1 MRVAGVGLRQAANR
15 RARGALL
22 AVAALA
28 LVGGC
33 NDTTAT
39 RSSDAGVRERA
50 APAPKA
56 AVISIKNVGSKPL
69 RPDAQI
75 TVTAANGTLAA
86 VKIVGSTG
94 GTYHGTTSITSSRWH
109 FDGGLAPGGSY
120 ILIAKAVGTDGK
132 TRTTKRP
139 FKTLPAQATISAD
152 ISPSD
157 GVTVGVG
164 QPITVEFSS
173 PVTNRAAVEER
184 LSVASST
191 PVIGAWHWISDTEVR
206 YRPRDYWPA
215 RTRVAVTAALT
226 GVEANKGVWGTSSE
240 IGTFEIGRSMVSLV
254 NLKTHTMKVYED
266 GKLLRSIPVTGG
278 KPGFTSRSGTKVVLG
293 KVYYK
298 VMDGTSIGI
307 PKDSP
312 DYYQLDVYYAVQ
324 VTRSG
329 EFVHAAPWSTWAQG
343 ETNVSHGCIGMN
355 TSNGRWF
362 YDRSIVGDIIT
373 TTGTRKPM
381 ELNNGFGDWNLSWS
395 DWVRG
400 SALVNS
406 AATDASADHATAS
419 YSRSGP

>member
-1 MRVAGVGLRQAANR
+1 VRVAGVGLRQAGMQ
-15 RARGALL
+15 RAGGVFL

-33 NDTTAT
+33 NDTTVT
-39 RSSDAGVRERA
+39 RTSDAGVRERA

-56 AVISIKNVGSKPL
+56 AVISITNVGSKPL

-75 TVTAANGTLAA
+75 TVTASNGTLAA
-86 VKIVGSTG
+86 VEIVSSTG
-94 GTYHGTTSITSSRWH
+94 GSYYGTTSITSSRWH
-109 FDGGLAPGGSY
+109 FDRGLPPGGSY
-120 ILIAKAVGTDGK
+120 TLIAKAVGTDGK
-132 TRTTKRP
+132 TRTTKRI
-139 FKTLPAQATISAD
+139 FKTSPAQATISAD
-152 ISPSD
+152 LSPNN

-164 QPITVEFSS
+164 QPITVDFSS
-173 PVTNRAAVEER
+173 PVTNRAAVERR

-215 RTRVAVTAALT
+215 RTKVAVTAALT
-226 GVEANKGVWGTSSE
+226 GVEASKGVWGTSSE
-240 IGTFEIGRSMVSLV
+240 IGKFQIGRSMVSSV
-254 NLKTHTMKVYED
+254 NLKTHTMKVYQD
-266 GKLLRSIPVTGG
+266 GKLLRTIPVTGG
-278 KPGFTSRSGTKVVLG
+278 MPGYTSRSGTKVVLG
-293 KVYYK
+293 KIYYK

-312 DYYQLDVYYAVQ
+312 DYYRLDVYYAVQ

-343 ETNVSHGCIGMN
+343 KTNVSHGCIGMN

-362 YDRSIVGDIIT
+362 YDRSIVGDVIR
-373 TTGTRKPM
+373 TTGTTKPM

-395 DWVRG
+395 DWVKG
-400 SALVNS
+400 SALVDS
-406 AATDASADHATAS
+406 AAADTSADHAASS
-419 YSRSGP
+419 YSSSGP

>member
-1 MRVAGVGLRQAANR
+1 VPLAGVGLRQAGR
-15 RARGALL
+15 QRVGGVFL

-33 NDTTAT
+33 NDTAT
-39 RSSDAGVRERA
+39 RSDTEVRERPA
-50 APAPKA
+50 SAPKA

-75 TVTAANGTLAA
+75 TVTAGNGTLTV

-94 GTYHGTTSITSSRWH
+94 GTYHGTTSITSTRWH
-109 FDGGLAPGGSY
+109 FDGGLPPGGSY
-120 ILIAKAVGTDGK
+120 TLIARAVGTDGK
-132 TRTTKRP
+132 TRTTKRT
-139 FKTLPAQATISAD
+139 FKTSPAQATISAD
-152 ISPSD
+152 ISPND

-164 QPITVEFSS
+164 QPITVEFSG
-173 PVTNRAAVEER
+173 PVTNRAAVEKR
-184 LSVASST
+184 LMVTSST

-215 RTRVAVTAALT
+215 RTKVAVTAALT
-226 GVEANKGVWGTSSE
+226 GVEASKGVWGISPE
-240 IGTFEIGRSMVSLV
+240 IGKFEIGRSLVSLI
-254 NLKTHTMKVYED
+254 NLKTHAMKVYED
-266 GKLLRSIPVTGG
+266 GKLLRTIPVTGG
-278 KPGFTSRSGTKVVLG
+278 MPGYTSRSGTKVVLG
-293 KVYYK
+293 KIYYK

-312 DYYQLDVYYAVQ
+312 DYYRLDVYYAVQ

-343 ETNVSHGCIGMN
+343 KTNVSHGCIGMN
-355 TSNGRWF
+355 TSNGHWF
-362 YDRSIVGDIIT
+362 YDRSIAGDVIR
-373 TTGTRKPM
+373 TTGTTKRM

-395 DWVRG
+395 DWVKG

-406 AATDASADHATAS
+406 ATTSTSADQASAS
-419 YSRSGP
+419 YSSSGP

>member
-1 MRVAGVGLRQAANR
+1 VRVAGVGLRQAGMQ
-15 RARGALL
+15 RAGGVFL
-22 AVAALA
+22 AIAALA

-33 NDTTAT
+33 NDSAT
-39 RSSDAGVRERA
+39 RASDAGGHQRA

-56 AVISIKNVGSKPL
+56 AVISIKNLGSKPV
-69 RPDAQI
+69 RPDARI
-75 TVTAANGTLAA
+75 TVTAANGTLTV
-86 VKIVGSTG
+86 VKIVSSTS
-94 GTYHGTTSITSSRWH
+94 GTYYGTTSITSSRWH
-109 FDGGLAPGGSY
+109 FDGGLPPGGSY
-120 ILIAKAVGTDGK
+120 TLIAKAVGTDGK
-132 TRTTKRP
+132 TKTSKRT
-139 FKTLPAQATISAD
+139 FKTSPAQATISAD
-152 ISPSD
+152 ISPSG

-164 QPITVEFSS
+164 QPITVDFSS
-173 PVTNRAAVEER
+173 PVTNRAAVERR

-206 YRPRDYWPA
+206 YRPRNYWPA
-215 RTRVAVTAALT
+215 RTKVAVTAALT
-226 GVEANKGVWGTSSE
+226 GIEASKGVWGTSSE
-240 IGTFEIGRSMVSLV
+240 IGKFEIGRSMVSLV
-254 NLKTHTMKVYED
+254 NLKAHTLKVYQD
-266 GKLLRSIPVTGG
+266 GKLLRAIPVTGG
-278 KPGFTSRSGTKVVLG
+278 KPGYTSRSGTKVVLG
-293 KVYYK
+293 KVYFK

-373 TTGTRKPM
+373 TTGTTKPM

-395 DWVRG
+395 DWVKG
-400 SALVNS
+400 SALVDS
-406 AATDASADHATAS
+406 AASDAAADHAAVS
-419 YSRSGP
+419 YGSSGP